1 MNFIENKYY
10 PCHSYPDLA
19 CRQTGSSGEE
29 SFIKNEK
36 DSSVVSLLQNDISF
50 HILSLLIL
58 LMMTIIVPQHLFAQ
72 KKIEVGIDEK
82 LGNTLPMD
90 LTFQTSEGK
99 TVALKDIINKP
110 TLIALV
116 YYECPGVCNP
126 MQNELAWTID
136 KLQLEPGKDFQVV
149 SISFDFTETPEVAA
163 KWKRNYLMTIK
174 RKFDPSN
181 WLFLT
186 GDSLNVHKLTEACG
200 FYFKPADKQFVHA
213 ATLVTVSPQG
223 KISRY
228 LLGTDFNPFDVKMAL
243 LEAESGKTNPTI
255 AKVLQFCFSYD
266 PSGRQYTLNITRI
279 IGTVML
285 LGVGIFLGVLVL
297 KKKKTNKNEGVEINA

>member
-1 MNFIENKYY
+1 M
-10 PCHSYPDLA
+10 
-19 CRQTGSSGEE
+19 
-29 SFIKNEK
+29 KNTRFYLIFF
-36 DSSVVSLLQNDISF
+36 LLISF
-50 HILSLLIL
+50 S
-58 LMMTIIVPQHLFAQ
+58 LFAQ

-82 LGNTLPMD
+82 LGNTLPLD
-90 LTFQTSEGK
+90 LNFQTSEGK
-99 TVALKDIINKP
+99 TVTLNEIINKP

-126 MQNELAWTID
+126 MQNELAWVID

-149 SISFDFTETPEVAA
+149 SISFDHTETYAVAA
-163 KWKRNYLMTIK
+163 KWKKNYLLTIK
-174 RKFDPSN
+174 RKFGPSN

-213 ATLVTVSPQG
+213 ATLVTVTPQG

-228 LLGTDFNPFDVKMAL
+228 LFGTDFNPFDVKMAL

-255 AKVLQFCFSYD
+255 SKVLQYCFSYD
-266 PSGRQYTLNITRI
+266 PNGRQYTLNITRI
-279 IGTVML
+279 IGSVML
-285 LGVGIFLGVLVL
+285 LGIGIFISVLIF
-297 KKKKTNKNEGVEINA
+297 KKKKVIKNEGV

>member
-1 MNFIENKYY
+1 M
-10 PCHSYPDLA
+10 
-19 CRQTGSSGEE
+19 
-29 SFIKNEK
+29 KNAK
-36 DSSVVSLLQNDISF
+36 LYLIFFLLISF
-50 HILSLLIL
+50 S
-58 LMMTIIVPQHLFAQ
+58 LFAQ

-149 SISFDFTETPEVAA
+149 SISFDHKETPSVAA
-163 KWKRNYLMTIK
+163 KWKKNYLLTIK

-186 GDSLNVHKLTEACG
+186 GDSLNVHKLTDACG

-228 LLGTDFNPFDVKMAL
+228 IFGTDFNPFDVKMAL

-255 AKVLQFCFSYD
+255 SKVLQFCFSYD
-266 PSGRQYTLNITRI
+266 PNGRQYTLNITRI
-279 IGTVML
+279 VGIVML
-285 LGVGIFLGVLVL
+285 LGVGIFLIVLL
-297 KKKKTNKNEGVEINA
+297 MKKKNIRTKELT

>member
-1 MNFIENKYY
+1 MKNKKLY
-10 PCHSYPDLA
+10 L
-19 CRQTGSSGEE
+19 
-29 SFIKNEK
+29 III
-36 DSSVVSLLQNDISF
+36 LLISF
-50 HILSLLIL
+50 S
-58 LMMTIIVPQHLFAQ
+58 LFAQ

-82 LGNTLPMD
+82 LGNTLPLD

-116 YYECPGVCNP
+116 YYECPGICNP

-136 KLQLEPGKDFQVV
+136 KLQLEPGKDFQVI
-149 SISFDFTETPEVAA
+149 SISFDHKETPAIAA
-163 KWKRNYLMTIK
+163 KWKKNYLMTIK
-174 RKFDPSN
+174 RKFDPNS

-186 GDSLNVHKLTEACG
+186 GDSLNILKLTEACG
-200 FYFKPADKQFVHA
+200 FYFKPAEKQFVHA

-228 LLGTDFNPFDVKMAL
+228 LFGTDFNPFDVKMAL

-255 AKVLQFCFSYD
+255 SKVLQYCFSYD
-266 PSGRQYTLNITRI
+266 PKGRQYTLNVTRI
-279 IGTVML
+279 VGTVML
-285 LGVGIFLGVLVL
+285 LGIGIFLGVLVL
-297 KKKKTNKNEGVEINA
+297 KKKKVNKNEGV

>member
-1 MNFIENKYY
+1 MKFTKLY
-10 PCHSYPDLA
+10 
-19 CRQTGSSGEE
+19 
-29 SFIKNEK
+29 
-36 DSSVVSLLQNDISF
+36 
-50 HILSLLIL
+50 LIL
-58 LMMTIIVPQHLFAQ
+58 FLTLSFTLSAQ

-99 TVALKDIINKP
+99 TVSLKDIIIKP

-126 MQNELAWTID
+126 MQSELAWTID

-149 SISFDFTETPEVAA
+149 SISFDFTETSEVAA
-163 KWKRNYLMTIK
+163 KWKRNYLHTIK
-174 RKFDPSN
+174 RKFDPDN

-186 GDSLNVHKLTEACG
+186 GDSLSVQKLTDACG

-213 ATLVTVSPQG
+213 ATLVTVTPQG

-228 LLGTDFNPFDVKMAL
+228 LFGTYFNPFDVKMAL
-243 LEAESGKTNPTI
+243 LEAESGKTSPTI
-255 AKVLQFCFSYD
+255 TKVLQYCFSFD
-266 PSGRQYTLNITRI
+266 PKGRQYTLNVTRI

-285 LGVGIFLGVLVL
+285 LGVGIFLVVLVL
-297 KKKKTNKNEGVEINA
+297 KKKKAKKIARG

>member
-1 MNFIENKYY
+1 M
-10 PCHSYPDLA
+10 
-19 CRQTGSSGEE
+19 
-29 SFIKNEK
+29 KNTK
-36 DSSVVSLLQNDISF
+36 LYLIFFLLISF
-50 HILSLLIL
+50 S
-58 LMMTIIVPQHLFAQ
+58 LFAQ

-82 LGNTLPMD
+82 LGNTLPLD
-90 LTFQTSEGK
+90 LSFQTSEGK
-99 TVALKDIINKP
+99 TVTLKDIINKP

-186 GDSLNVHKLTEACG
+186 GDSISVHKLTEACG
-200 FYFKPADKQFVHA
+200 FYFKPVDKQFVHA
-213 ATLVTVSPQG
+213 ATLVTVSPKG

-228 LLGTDFNPFDVKMAL
+228 LFGTDFNPFDVKMAL

-255 AKVLQFCFSYD
+255 TKVLQYCFSYD
-266 PSGRQYTLNITRI
+266 PQGRQYTLNVTRI

-285 LGVGIFLGVLVL
+285 IGVGIFMSVLFF
-297 KKKKTNKNEGVEINA
+297 KKKKVNKNEGV

>member
-1 MNFIENKYY
+1 MKFTKLY
-10 PCHSYPDLA
+10 
-19 CRQTGSSGEE
+19 
-29 SFIKNEK
+29 
-36 DSSVVSLLQNDISF
+36 LLIY
-50 HILSLLIL
+50 LSLSFTLS
-58 LMMTIIVPQHLFAQ
+58 AQ

-99 TVALKDIINKP
+99 TVALKDIITKP

-126 MQNELAWTID
+126 MQSELAWTID

-149 SISFDFTETPEVAA
+149 SISFDFTETPEIAA
-163 KWKRNYLMTIK
+163 KWKKNYLLTIK
-174 RKFDPSN
+174 RKFDPEN

-186 GDSLNVHKLTEACG
+186 GDSLSVHKLTDACG

-213 ATLVTVSPQG
+213 ATLVTVTPQG

-228 LLGTDFNPFDVKMAL
+228 LFGTDFNPFDVKMAL
-243 LEAESGKTNPTI
+243 LEAESGKTSPTI
-255 AKVLQFCFSYD
+255 SKVLQYCFSFD
-266 PSGRQYTLNITRI
+266 PNGRQYTLNVTRI
-279 IGTVML
+279 VGTVMI
-285 LGVGIFLGVLVL
+285 LGIAVFLGVLL
-297 KKKKTNKNEGVEINA
+297 IKKKRRT

>member
-1 MNFIENKYY
+1 MKFTKLY
-10 PCHSYPDLA
+10 
-19 CRQTGSSGEE
+19 
-29 SFIKNEK
+29 
-36 DSSVVSLLQNDISF
+36 
-50 HILSLLIL
+50 LIL
-58 LMMTIIVPQHLFAQ
+58 FLTLSFTLSAQ

-99 TVALKDIINKP
+99 TVSLKDIITKP

-126 MQNELAWTID
+126 MQSELAWTID

-149 SISFDFTETPEVAA
+149 SISFDFTETSEVAA
-163 KWKRNYLMTIK
+163 KWKRNYLHTIK
-174 RKFDPSN
+174 RKFDPDN

-186 GDSLNVHKLTEACG
+186 GDSLSVQKLTDACG

-213 ATLVTVSPQG
+213 ATLVTVTPQG

-228 LLGTDFNPFDVKMAL
+228 LFGTYFNPFDVKMAL
-243 LEAESGKTNPTI
+243 LEAESGKTSPTI
-255 AKVLQFCFSYD
+255 TKVLQYCFSFD
-266 PSGRQYTLNITRI
+266 PKGRQYTLNVTRI

-285 LGVGIFLGVLVL
+285 LGVGIFLVVLVL
-297 KKKKTNKNEGVEINA
+297 KKKKAKKIARG

>member
-1 MNFIENKYY
+1 MKLTKLF
-10 PCHSYPDLA
+10 LVL
-19 CRQTGSSGEE
+19 
-29 SFIKNEK
+29 F
-36 DSSVVSLLQNDISF
+36 LLLPF
-50 HILSLLIL
+50 IL
-58 LMMTIIVPQHLFAQ
+58 LAQ

-82 LGNTLPMD
+82 LGDTLPMN

-99 TVALKDIINKP
+99 TASLKDIITKP

-126 MQNELAWTID
+126 MQTELAWMID

-163 KWKRNYLMTIK
+163 KWKKNYLLTIK
-174 RKFDPSN
+174 RKFDPDN

-186 GDSLNVHKLTEACG
+186 GDSLSVHKLTDAIG

-213 ATLVTVSPQG
+213 ATLVTVTPQG

-228 LLGTDFNPFDVKMAL
+228 LFGTEFNPFDVKMAL
-243 LEAESGKTNPTI
+243 LEAESGKTSPTI
-255 AKVLQFCFSYD
+255 SKVLKYCFSFD
-266 PSGRQYTLNITRI
+266 PKGRQYTLNVTRI
-279 IGTVML
+279 VGTVMILGIGIL
-285 LGVGIFLGVLVL
+285 LGVLLL
-297 KKKKTNKNEGVEINA
+297 KKKKNASV